1 MVDKKQAYSRDIGQS
16 SSRCL
21 LSCLFFVFFVTALLP
36 STMFAANKS
45 AGMEKYPII
54 QHGQAKPL
62 KIAKN
67 INFNLQG
74 ATATELPNGKWL
86 ILGGLHADT
95 PQVDTQASIYDS
107 SRETLT
113 HLETGLKQARAFH
126 TATLLPDGNVLVLG
140 GNGPSQLISET
151 AEIFNPDTGLSTQLE
166 LSIPQ
171 QRAQH
176 RATLLSDGR
185 VLVTGGTSVNGKVR
199 ADITIVNPRDGI
211 VETLPQK
218 LVEARYNHNA
228 MLLPNHEVLIW
239 GGIDAN
245 ELPIKQ
251 AELYHSESASLTTV
265 DDVEAAQRLTGTN
278 TMDPATLQSSFPNNA
293 AIDVPINQLLSM
305 SFSKSLKPSS
315 INQQTVVLIGPN
327 GLVPSTVTPAE
338 NGILVFVVPN
348 QDLLPGTDY
357 SLIVQGA
364 IDQQERAVDLVSIE
378 FKTQTLSSTAKTTLP
393 ENAESNTAAPSSPDH
408 EDSSNDQ
415 GPQVFGQNPNKAEA
429 NSGSSGVTRIMAGAA
444 ARFHNTN
451 QQEDDEVWIP
461 GKQNRQGHWRTDK
474 PGLESA
480 AELLDNAGLLHHKV
494 KAMRARV
501 AKTKNSQPKNAK
513 TQQISANAI
522 GVKGTVLRLNDK
534 PLANVTIS
542 IGSRFVKTDNQG
554 QFVLTGIASGHH
566 ELVVDG
572 ATADHLDHHYLR
584 FIMGVDVQGE
594 GLTELSHYI
603 YVPRISYDDWVNI
616 PSPTTQKTVVTHPL
630 MPGLEIHIPKGTVFR
645 DRDGKVLTRI
655 ALVPVP
661 LDRAPYPVPDGFPT
675 YFMLHPGGAVVEGN
689 APEAAEGIRIIYP
702 NSTGGTPG
710 SQQHL
715 WVYDARTNGW
725 VIYGHATVST
735 DGQQVIPDSGIGLH
749 EHMGAGHS
757 PPLTS
762 PGPQP
767 ETPSDPCGKMKGDP
781 VECSSGIFF
790 HERTDI
796 SLPDDLPINITRTY
810 RPGDTVV
817 RPFGKGTNH
826 SLGLYL
832 RMPNINFMQID
843 LMFPDG
849 RRFAF
854 PYLSGTVLHADYVWE
869 HTATSSEFYRARI
882 YAKLDQEGEHW
893 DLYLQDGTHYQFGI
907 SGQLD
912 KIKDRYGNLLLFT
925 RSGGR
930 LLRVT
935 SNSGRTIDFTYDAQD
950 RITQLK
956 DILGR
961 VWIYEYYPSGHQ
973 SADFLKKVTYPDGT
987 SEEYTYDSDGR
998 MLTVKDRRDQIM
1010 VTNEYD
1016 ADGRVKKQTLAD
1028 TGVFRFEY
1036 TVDANQKIIQTDI
1049 IDPRNHT
1056 ERMQFNSMG
1065 YVTRRIR
1072 ALGLPEEQSTDYT
1085 YNASN
1090 FVESQTDALGRI
1102 TRYEYDGRGNRTRIT
1117 RLFGTPQAVSWNYTY
1132 EPVFQQIQTITDP
1145 LNQTT
1150 EFSYDAYGN
1159 LIRILDPE
1167 DNKVDFTYDERG
1179 HIKTVTRYHDTT
1191 PLATAYGYDGAD
1203 LISVQDPLNR
1213 IYEYFPDAA
1222 GRIVNVKDALGRFTH
1237 MEYDDLDRV
1246 AAITDPQGKSQHRS
1260 YDGNGNVL
1268 SFTDAKNQT
1277 TTFTYDPLNRLKTKQ
1292 DALLKQESYDYD
1304 LNGNL
1309 LFVTDRKS
1317 QVTGY
1322 RYDALNRLTQI
1333 GYGATATAAPVYT
1346 GTIDYQYDVVGR
1358 LTQIQD
1364 SANGTISRTY
1374 DDRFDKLQQEVSAQ
1388 GTVDYTYDAAGRRQ
1402 TMTPSGGTTV
1412 TYDYDNAY
1420 RLTGIEQAAGTGGGA
1435 LPAVQQS
1442 VSISYDSADRPT
1454 VLTLPNGMTMTY
1466 GYDNASQLTGI
1477 TYKKA
1482 DDTLIGNL
1490 SYSYNA
1496 VGNRIATG
1504 GTLARTGLP
1513 EAVTDSQHDANNQLT
1528 ERDTVAY
1535 TYDDNGNLISDGSRT
1550 YTWNARDQ
1558 LTAISGAD
1566 TASFEYDG
1574 LGRRRTAT
1582 VNGQT
1587 THTLYDGWNPVQR
1600 QAGGAV
1606 LENRLYGLG
1615 LDRIFA
1621 RTQGGV
1627 TESYLTDALGSILEL
1642 RNAAQNPTVEYT
1654 YDPYGNT
1661 AGSAASTNTIKY
1673 TGREQDLE
1681 DLYYYRHRYYKPSV
1695 GRFISEDPIG
1705 LAGGS
1710 NLYAYVGGNPVNLV
1724 DPLGLYWG
1732 ENYVNY
1738 VGGAVGGTGDFVSQ
1752 YFRQLDATYWTG
1764 RSHNGWANQDKY
1776 FHCMA
1781 NCEASQRGKGGEDA
1795 AVCISNAREA
1805 TDQFMGDPP
1814 SASAA
1819 DQLANKF
1826 GRSQGA
1832 ANPNGS
1838 CQNLCGKY
1846 RPGGSFPF

>member
-1 MVDKKQAYSRDIGQS
+1 MVNR
-16 SSRCL
+16 R
-21 LSCLFFVFFVTALLP
+21 FP
-36 STMFAANKS
+36 
-45 AGMEKYPII
+45 
-54 QHGQAKPL
+54 
-62 KIAKN
+62 
-67 INFNLQG
+67 
-74 ATATELPNGKWL
+74 
-86 ILGGLHADT
+86 
-95 PQVDTQASIYDS
+95 
-107 SRETLT
+107 
-113 HLETGLKQARAFH
+113 
-126 TATLLPDGNVLVLG
+126 VL
-140 GNGPSQLISET
+140 
-151 AEIFNPDTGLSTQLE
+151 A
-166 LSIPQ
+166 
-171 QRAQH
+171 
-176 RATLLSDGR
+176 
-185 VLVTGGTSVNGKVR
+185 
-199 ADITIVNPRDGI
+199 
-211 VETLPQK
+211 
-218 LVEARYNHNA
+218 
-228 MLLPNHEVLIW
+228 
-239 GGIDAN
+239 
-245 ELPIKQ
+245 
-251 AELYHSESASLTTV
+251 
-265 DDVEAAQRLTGTN
+265 
-278 TMDPATLQSSFPNNA
+278 
-293 AIDVPINQLLSM
+293 
-305 SFSKSLKPSS
+305 
-315 INQQTVVLIGPN
+315 
-327 GLVPSTVTPAE
+327 
-338 NGILVFVVPN
+338 
-348 QDLLPGTDY
+348 
-357 SLIVQGA
+357 
-364 IDQQERAVDLVSIE
+364 
-378 FKTQTLSSTAKTTLP
+378 
-393 ENAESNTAAPSSPDH
+393 
-408 EDSSNDQ
+408 
-415 GPQVFGQNPNKAEA
+415 
-429 NSGSSGVTRIMAGAA
+429 
-444 ARFHNTN
+444 
-451 QQEDDEVWIP
+451 
-461 GKQNRQGHWRTDK
+461 
-474 PGLESA
+474 
-480 AELLDNAGLLHHKV
+480 
-494 KAMRARV
+494 
-501 AKTKNSQPKNAK
+501 
-513 TQQISANAI
+513 
-522 GVKGTVLRLNDK
+522 
-534 PLANVTIS
+534 
-542 IGSRFVKTDNQG
+542 
-554 QFVLTGIASGHH
+554 
-566 ELVVDG
+566 
-572 ATADHLDHHYLR
+572 
-584 FIMGVDVQGE
+584 
-594 GLTELSHYI
+594 
-603 YVPRISYDDWVNI
+603 
-616 PSPTTQKTVVTHPL
+616 
-630 MPGLEIHIPKGTVFR
+630 
-645 DRDGKVLTRI
+645 
-655 ALVPVP
+655 
-661 LDRAPYPVPDGFPT
+661 
-675 YFMLHPGGAVVEGN
+675 
-689 APEAAEGIRIIYP
+689 
-702 NSTGGTPG
+702 
-710 SQQHL
+710 
-715 WVYDARTNGW
+715 
-725 VIYGHATVST
+725 
-735 DGQQVIPDSGIGLH
+735 
-749 EHMGAGHS
+749 
-757 PPLTS
+757 
-762 PGPQP
+762 
-767 ETPSDPCGKMKGDP
+767 
-781 VECSSGIFF
+781 
-790 HERTDI
+790 
-796 SLPDDLPINITRTY
+796 
-810 RPGDTVV
+810 
-817 RPFGKGTNH
+817 
-826 SLGLYL
+826 
-832 RMPNINFMQID
+832 
-843 LMFPDG
+843 DG

-854 PYLSGTVLHADYVWE
+854 PYLSGTVLHTDYVWE

-893 DLYLQDGTHYQFGI
+893 DLYLQDGTLYQFGI

-935 SNSGRTIDFTYDAQD
+935 SNSGRTIDFTYDAQE

-961 VWIYEYYPSGHQ
+961 VWTYEYYPSGHP

-1132 EPVFQQIQTITDP
+1132 EPAFQQIQTITDP
-1145 LNQTT
+1145 LNQTI

-1159 LIRILDPE
+1159 LTRILDPE
-1167 DNKVDFTYDERG
+1167 DNKVDLTPDGLG
-1179 HIKTVTRYHDTT
+1179 HIKTITRYHDAT
-1191 PLATAYGYDGAD
+1191 PLTTTYGYDGAD
-1203 LISVQDPLNR
+1203 LVSVQDPLNR

-1246 AAITDPQGKSQHRS
+1246 VTLTDPQGKSQHRS

-1277 TTFTYDPLNRLKTKQ
+1277 TIFTYDPLNRLKTKQ

-1322 RYDALNRLTQI
+1322 RYDALDRLTQI
-1333 GYGATATAAPVYT
+1333 GYGAAATAAPVYT
-1346 GTIDYQYDVVGR
+1346 DTIDYQYDSVGR

-1374 DDRFDKLQQEVSAQ
+1374 DDRFDRLQQEVSAQ

-1412 TYDYDNAY
+1412 SYDYDKAY

-1442 VSISYDSADRPT
+1442 VSISYDSADRPR
-1454 VLTLPNGMTMTY
+1454 VLTLPNGMTMSY

-1513 EAVTDSQHDANNQLT
+1513 EAVAVSQHDANNQLT

-1535 TYDDNGNLISDGSRT
+1535 TYDNNGNLISDGSRT

-1558 LTAISGAD
+1558 LTAISGTD

-1587 THTLYDGWNPVQR
+1587 THTLYDGWNPIQR

-1627 TESYLTDALGSILEL
+1627 TESYLTDALGSTLEL
-1642 RNAAQNPTVEYT
+1642 RNAAQNQTVQYT

-1661 AGSAASTNTIKY
+1661 TGSATSTNTIKY

-1695 GRFISEDPIG
+1695 ERFISEDPIG

-1710 NLYAYVGGNPVNLV
+1710 NLYGYVGNNPLKYV
-1724 DPLGLYWG
+1724 DPLGLSSQSAPTYYVPSLPFAYG
-1732 ENYVNY
+1732 SPENYALSKALTKLLNSSHDDSDENNESPQNCIPKRVTNPKHHRNSNSPEPEN
-1738 VGGAVGGTGDFVSQ
+1738 VDDLFDKSIAD
-1752 YFRQLDATYWTG
+1752 REG
-1764 RSHNGWANQDKY
+1764 RRWAQDEDGVIHRFSKPSNGETHWNGSTA
-1776 FHCMA
+1776 
-1781 NCEASQRGKGGEDA
+1781 GEDPIRMENIPIE
-1795 AVCISNAREA
+1795 VRR
-1805 TDQFMGDPP
+1805 QF
-1814 SASAA
+1814 
-1819 DQLANKF
+1819 
-1826 GRSQGA
+1826 R
-1832 ANPNGS
+1832 
-1838 CQNLCGKY
+1838 
-1846 RPGGSFPF
+1846 